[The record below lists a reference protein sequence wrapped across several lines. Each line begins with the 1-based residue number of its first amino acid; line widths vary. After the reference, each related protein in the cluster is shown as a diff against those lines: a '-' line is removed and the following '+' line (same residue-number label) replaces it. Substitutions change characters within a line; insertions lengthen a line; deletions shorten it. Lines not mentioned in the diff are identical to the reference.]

1 MSMAG
6 EAELIVDRR
15 RLRRRLVLWR
25 VIACLAVIVGLLAVV
40 LGSSGFESLKKH
52 TDHVARLRISGMI
65 TGDQATLDLLKEI
78 RDSQSAKA
86 LIIRLDTP
94 GGTTAG
100 SEAIYESIRDIA
112 KTRPVVAVM
121 DTIAASGGYITAIAA
136 DHIVARGNTIT
147 GSIGVIFQ
155 WAEVSKLMDT
165 LGVRFDEIKSGELK
179 AEPSPFKPIPPKAR
193 EVSSAMVQDAFR
205 WFTGLV
211 AERRKLPMDRV
222 LVLSDGRVY
231 TGRQALAEK
240 LVDDIGGEEKAIDW
254 LVRDRKI
261 NAELEVVEWAV
272 PDNSGSS
279 GLGFSAAKLV
289 LRALG
294 LGSLANQ
301 ASGVELDGLLAL
313 WHPAFQ

>member
-1 MSMAG
+1 MAG
-6 EAELIVDRR
+6 EAELIMDRR

-52 TDHVARLRISGMI
+52 SDHIARLRISGLI
-65 TGDQATLDLLKEI
+65 TGDQPTLDLLKDI
-78 RDSQSAKA
+78 HDSESVKA
-86 LIIRLDTP
+86 LVIRLDTP

-100 SEAIYESIRDIA
+100 SEALYEAIRDIA

-121 DTIAASGGYITAIAA
+121 DTMAASGGYITAIAA

-165 LGVRFDEIKSGELK
+165 LGVRIDEIKSGDLK
-179 AEPSPFKPIPPKAR
+179 AEPSPFKPLTDKAR
-193 EVSSAMVQDAFR
+193 DVSNAMVQDAFR

-211 AERRKLPMDRV
+211 AERRNLPMDRV

-254 LVRDRKI
+254 LVKDKKI
-261 NAELEVVEWAV
+261 GADLEVVEWSVSDSSSTGALGLSAV
-272 PDNSGSS
+272 
-279 GLGFSAAKLV
+279 KLV

-294 LGSLANQ
+294 LGSFVGQ

>member
-1 MSMAG
+1 MTLAG

-25 VIACLAVIVGLLAVV
+25 IIACLAVIVGLLAVV
-40 LGSSGFESLKKH
+40 LGSSGFEGLKKH
-52 TDHVARLRISGMI
+52 GDHVARLRISGMI
-65 TGDQATLDLLKEI
+65 TGDQPTLDLLKEI
-78 RDSQSAKA
+78 AESKSVKA

-100 SEAIYESIRDIA
+100 SEALYEAIRDIA

-155 WAEVSKLMDT
+155 WAEVSKLMET
-165 LGVRFDEIKSGELK
+165 LGIRFDEIKSGDLK
-179 AEPSPFKPIPPKAR
+179 AEPSPFKPIPEKAR
-193 EVSSAMVQDAFR
+193 EVSNAMVQDAFR

-211 AERRKLPMDRV
+211 AERRNLPMDRV

-240 LVDDIGGEEKAIDW
+240 LIDDIGGEEKAVDW
-254 LVRDRKI
+254 LVKDRKI
-261 NAELEVVEWAV
+261 GAELEVVEWSV
-272 PDNSGSS
+272 SESGSSS
-279 GLGFSAAKLV
+279 GLGLSAVKLV

-294 LGSLANQ
+294 LGSFIGQ

-313 WHPAFQ
+313 WHPALQ

>member
-1 MSMAG
+1 MAG

-25 VIACLAVIVGLLAVV
+25 VIACLAVIIALLALV
-40 LGSSGFESLKKH
+40 LGSSGFESFKKH
-52 TDHVARLRISGMI
+52 RDHIARMRISGMI
-65 TGDQATLDLLKEI
+65 TGDQPTLDLLKEI
-78 RDSQSAKA
+78 AESESARA

-100 SEAIYESIRDIA
+100 SEALYEAIREVS
-112 KTRPVVAVM
+112 KGRPVVAVM
-121 DTIAASGGYITAIAA
+121 DTMAASGGYITAIAA

-155 WAEVSKLMDT
+155 WAEVSKLLDT
-165 LGVRFDEIKSGELK
+165 LGVRMDEIKSGDLK
-179 AEPSPFKPIPPKAR
+179 AEPSPFKPLTDKAR
-193 EVSSAMVQDAFR
+193 GVANAIVQDSFR

-211 AERRKLPMDRV
+211 DERRNLPLDRV

-254 LVRDRKI
+254 LVKDKKI
-261 NAELEVVEWAV
+261 AADLEVVEWSV
-272 PDNSGSS
+272 STDSSSS
-279 GLGFSAAKLV
+279 GLGLSAVKLV

-294 LGSLANQ
+294 IGAFAGQ
-301 ASGVELDGLLAL
+301 ASAVELDGLLAL

>member
-25 VIACLAVIVGLLAVV
+25 VIACLAVVAGLLAIV

-65 TGDQATLDLLKEI
+65 TGDQPTLDLLKEI
-78 RDSQSAKA
+78 RDSQSVKA

-165 LGVRFDEIKSGELK
+165 LGIRFDEIKSGELK
-179 AEPSPFKPIPPKAR
+179 AEPSPFKPIPEKAR
-193 EVSSAMVQDAFR
+193 EVSNAMVQDAFR

-211 AERRKLPMDRV
+211 AERRNLPMDRV

-240 LVDDIGGEEKAIDW
+240 LVDDIGGEEKAVDW
-254 LVRDRKI
+254 LVKDKKI
-261 NAELEVVEWAV
+261 AADLEVVEWKV
-272 PDNSGSS
+272 SDDGGTG
-279 GLGFSAAKLV
+279 GLGISAAKLV

-294 LGSLANQ
+294 LGAFAGQ
-301 ASGVELDGLLAL
+301 ATGIELDGLLVL

>member
-1 MSMAG
+1 MTMAG

-25 VIACLAVIVGLLAVV
+25 VVACLAVIIALLALV
-40 LGSSGFESLKKH
+40 LGSSGFEALKRH
-52 TDHVARLRISGMI
+52 RDHIARIRISGMI
-65 TGDQATLDLLKEI
+65 TGDQPTLDLLKEI
-78 RDSQSAKA
+78 ADSQSAKA

-100 SEAIYESIRDIA
+100 SEALYESIRNIS

-121 DTIAASGGYITAIAA
+121 DTMAASGGYITAIAA

-155 WAEVSKLMDT
+155 WAEVSKLLDT
-165 LGVRFDEIKSGELK
+165 LGVRMDEIKSGELK
-179 AEPSPFKPIPPKAR
+179 AEPSPFKPLTDKAR
-193 EVSSAMVQDAFR
+193 AVADAMVQDSFR

-211 AERRKLPMDRV
+211 AERRNIPMARV

-254 LVRDRKI
+254 LVKDKKI
-261 NAELEVVEWAV
+261 GADLEVVEWTV
-272 PDNSGSS
+272 SDDGSAT
-279 GLGFSAAKLV
+279 GWGFSAVKFV

-294 LGSLANQ
+294 LGSFAGQ
-301 ASGVELDGLLAL
+301 VSGVELDGLLAL
-313 WHPAFQ
+313 WHPALQ

>member
-1 MSMAG
+1 MTMAG

-52 TDHVARLRISGMI
+52 SDHIARLRISGLI
-65 TGDQATLDLLKEI
+65 TGDQPTLDLLKEI
-78 RDSQSAKA
+78 YDSESVKA
-86 LIIRLDTP
+86 LVIRLDTP

-100 SEAIYESIRDIA
+100 SEALYEAIRDIA

-121 DTIAASGGYITAIAA
+121 DTMAASGGYITAIAA

-165 LGVRFDEIKSGELK
+165 LGVRIDEIKSGDLK
-179 AEPSPFKPIPPKAR
+179 AEPSPFKPLTDKAR
-193 EVSSAMVQDAFR
+193 DVSNAMVQDAFR

-211 AERRKLPMDRV
+211 AERRNLPMDRV

-254 LVRDRKI
+254 LVKDKKI
-261 NAELEVVEWAV
+261 GADLEVVEWSV
-272 PDNSGSS
+272 SDSGSTG
-279 GLGFSAAKLV
+279 GLGLSAVKLV

-294 LGSLANQ
+294 LGSFIGQ
-301 ASGVELDGLLAL
+301 ASGVELDGLLAV

>member
-15 RLRRRLVLWR
+15 RLRRRLVVWR

-294 LGSLANQ
+294 LGSYIGQ

>member
-15 RLRRRLVLWR
+15 RLRRRLVVWR

-254 LVRDRKI
+254 LVTDRKI

-294 LGSLANQ
+294 LGSYIGQ

>member
-65 TGDQATLDLLKEI
+65 TGDQATLDLLREI
-78 RDSQSAKA
+78 RDSESVKA

-240 LVDDIGGEEKAIDW
+240 LVDDIGGEDKAIDW
-254 LVRDRKI
+254 LVRDRKVG
-261 NAELEVVEWAV
+261 AELEVVEWAV

>member
-1 MSMAG
+1 MTMAG

-25 VIACLAVIVGLLAVV
+25 IVGCLAIIVALLALA
-40 LGSSGFESLKKH
+40 LGSTGFESLKKH
-52 TDHVARLRISGMI
+52 REHIARIRVAGMI

-100 SEAIYESIRDIA
+100 SEALYEAIRDIA

-121 DTIAASGGYITAIAA
+121 DTMAASGGYITAIAA

-165 LGVRFDEIKSGELK
+165 LGVRMDEIKSGDLK
-179 AEPSPFKPIPPKAR
+179 AEPSPFKPITEKAR
-193 EVSSAMVQDAFR
+193 EVSNSMVQDAFR

-211 AERRKLPMDRV
+211 AERRHLPMDRV

-240 LVDDIGGEEKAIDW
+240 LVDDIGGEEKAVDW
-254 LVRDRKI
+254 LVKDKKI
-261 NAELEVVEWAV
+261 GADLEVVEWEAS
-272 PDNSGSS
+272 DDDSS
-279 GLGFSAAKLV
+279 TGLGFSAVKQV

-294 LGSLANQ
+294 LGSLAGRAN
-301 ASGVELDGLLAL
+301 GVELDGLLAL
-313 WHPAFQ
+313 WHPALQ

>member
-1 MSMAG
+1 MTMAG

-25 VIACLAVIVGLLAVV
+25 IIACLAVIVGLLAVV
-40 LGSSGFESLKKH
+40 LGSSGFEGLKKH
-52 TDHVARLRISGMI
+52 SDHVARLRISGMI
-65 TGDQATLDLLKEI
+65 TGDQPTLDLLKEI
-78 RDSQSAKA
+78 AESKSVKA

-100 SEAIYESIRDIA
+100 SEALYEAIRDIA

-165 LGVRFDEIKSGELK
+165 LGIRFEEIKSGELK
-179 AEPSPFKPIPPKAR
+179 AEPSPFKPIPEKAR
-193 EVSSAMVQDAFR
+193 EVSNAMVQDAFR

-211 AERRKLPMDRV
+211 AERRNLPMDRV

-240 LVDDIGGEEKAIDW
+240 LVDDIGGEEKAVDW
-254 LVRDRKI
+254 LVKDKKI
-261 NAELEVVEWAV
+261 SAELEVVEWSVA
-272 PDNSGSS
+272 DTGSS
-279 GLGFSAAKLV
+279 GGLGFSAAKLV

-294 LGSLANQ
+294 LEALLGQ

>member
-1 MSMAG
+1 MSIAG

-25 VIACLAVIVGLLAVV
+25 VIACLAVIAGLLAVV

-65 TGDQATLDLLKEI
+65 TGDQPTLDLLKEI
-78 RDSQSAKA
+78 RDSQSVKA

-165 LGVRFDEIKSGELK
+165 LGIRFDEIKSGELK
-179 AEPSPFKPIPPKAR
+179 AEPSPFKPIPEKAR
-193 EVSSAMVQDAFR
+193 EVSNAMVQDAFR

-211 AERRKLPMDRV
+211 AERRNLPMDRV

-240 LVDDIGGEEKAIDW
+240 LVDDIGGEEKAVDW
-254 LVRDRKI
+254 LVKDKKI
-261 NAELEVVEWAV
+261 AADLEVVEWKV
-272 PDNSGSS
+272 SDDGGTG
-279 GLGFSAAKLV
+279 GLGISAAKLV

-294 LGSLANQ
+294 LGAFAGQ
-301 ASGVELDGLLAL
+301 ATGIELDGLLVL